1 MAGPL
6 ALQPNE
12 WLNWT
17 MALTGRTRAAVIG
30 SAQTDLRS
38 AHSDRQHVD
47 LIAEAVTSALRGT
60 GLRMTDVDF
69 VIDSGSDFLDGRSI
83 SNCGFLGTMGAN
95 HKEESR
101 VEEDGLWSAVYAA
114 SKILSGSGS
123 VGLVVAYS
131 KSSESDPRNYWST
144 LAEPFTQRPVGLD
157 HNSAAGLY
165 AQRYLHQ
172 YGIDPSALDAVSERA
187 WSSATHNSQVD
198 ADVRMLDDS
207 SWEET
212 VAAPLRRRDMA
223 RPVDGAVAMLVASEH
238 VARQIDRRPVWI
250 TGMGSAIDQHFL
262 AAREPSS
269 LPAAQAAAQAA
280 FRMSGAKSAQD
291 FDIVEVSAG
300 STVGELMLLEAFGL
314 AEPGRAIELYGSGA
328 SAGLNPSGGTLPADV
343 VMASGL
349 IRLHE
354 VASQLAGRSER
365 PVEGAVRGLAH
376 GSGGLGMQNHCVV
389 TLETS

>member
-1 MAGPL
+1 
-6 ALQPNE
+6 
-12 WLNWT
+12 
-17 MALTGRTRAAVIG
+17 
-30 SAQTDLRS
+30 
-38 AHSDRQHVD
+38 
-47 LIAEAVTSALRGT
+47 
-60 GLRMTDVDF
+60 MTDVDF

-165 AQRYLHQ
+165 AQRYLNQ

-187 WSSATHNSQVD
+187 WSSATRNSQVD
-198 ADVRMLDDS
+198 ADVSMLDDS
-207 SWEET
+207 SWDDMI
-212 VAAPLRRRDMA
+212 AAPLRRRDMA

-314 AEPGRAIELYGSGA
+314 AEPGRDRKSTR
-328 SAGLNPSGGTLPADV
+328 LNS
-343 VMASGL
+343 S
-349 IRLHE
+349 H
-354 VASQLAGRSER
+354 
-365 PVEGAVRGLAH
+365 
-376 GSGGLGMQNHCVV
+376 
-389 TLETS
+389 